1 MPDLVTKNIL
11 ISLVSEQR
19 APNIFIIL
27 DKQFNEID
35 EYIFVSTPLM
45 EKMGVINDIK
55 KATGIRSEAIRK
67 VIVSEDNPASIIQ
80 EFEPLQLATA
90 GIHYFVNLTG
100 GTKMMSIGLFN
111 YFTQPAYAPC
121 CSIFYVPIGRN
132 AYLQV
137 YPEGQRREAAISYR
151 ITLEEYLAGYGIKM
165 ETWKGAGHLHRPPE
179 YTASVLPHFLEAMD
193 SGRPFALMMKG
204 LRDSYRQV
212 QQKEEVE
219 LPVSRELGA
228 FLQKISYPLPENG
241 RLNKAAAEY
250 LTGGWLEEW
259 AYARVKETL
268 GLPDAAIRYGVRVA
282 RANAG
287 GHPVPNECDLLF
299 TFNNTL
305 YIAECKSGLG
315 FNARKLFEESVYKLA
330 ALRNEFGQRVEA
342 FFLTLTN
349 LRSRKGSLKTVFL
362 HRAQLHRVALFDR
375 KGVVMELEG
384 WLKASP
390 QPPPKEGEFSPS
402 DV

>member
-1 MPDLVTKNIL
+1 MANLL
-11 ISLVSEQR
+11 ISLVGDQTV
-19 APNIFIIL
+19 PNTFLIRDPAFGMIG
-27 DKQFNEID
+27 Q
-35 EYIFVSTPLM
+35 YIFVTTPLM
-45 EKMGVINDIK
+45 EERRRLEHTLASTGIPAGSFRKISVEADNLSDIK
-55 KATGIRSEAIRK
+55 RK
-67 VIVSEDNPASIIQ
+67 LDS
-80 EFEPLQLATA
+80 LQLPEK
-90 GIHYFVNLTG
+90 GNHYYVNLTS
-100 GTKMMSIGLFN
+100 GTKVMSIALYH

-268 GLPDAAIRYGVRVA
+268 GLPEAAIRYGVRVA

-349 LRSRKGSLKTVFL
+349 LRGRKGSLKTVFL

>member
-1 MPDLVTKNIL
+1 MANLL
-11 ISLVSEQR
+11 ISLVGDQTV
-19 APNIFIIL
+19 PNVFL
-27 DKQFNEID
+27 ARDPAFGMID
-35 EYIFVSTPLM
+35 QYIFVTTPLM
-45 EKMGVINDIK
+45 EERGRLEHTL
-55 KATGIRSEAIRK
+55 ASTGIRAGSYRKISVEA
-67 VIVSEDNPASIIQ
+67 DNLSDINQKLDSLRLP
-80 EFEPLQLATA
+80 EK
-90 GIHYFVNLTG
+90 GNHYYVNLTS
-100 GTKMMSIGLFN
+100 GTKLMSIALYH
-111 YFTQPAYAPC
+111 YFTQPAYAHC
-121 CSIFYVPIGRN
+121 CSIFYVPIGKN

-137 YPEGQRREAAISYR
+137 YPEHQRREAPISYR

-165 ETWKGAGHLHRPPE
+165 EAWKGHSQLHRPPE

-193 SGRPFALMMKG
+193 SGRPFARMMKG

-212 QQKEEVE
+212 QQKQVVE
-219 LPVSRELGA
+219 LPVSKELAA
-228 FLQKISYPLPENG
+228 FLEKIRYPLPENG
-241 RLNKAAAEY
+241 KLDGPAAGY

-259 AYARVKETL
+259 AYARVRETL

-342 FFLTLTN
+342 LFLTLTN
-349 LRSRKGSLKTVFL
+349 LRDRRGRLKKVFL

-375 KGVVMELEG
+375 KGLGAELEG
-384 WLKASP
+384 WLKGL
-390 QPPPKEGEFSPS
+390 EG
-402 DV
+402 